1 MRIRRLQTTKRGP
14 NASCTIRPVLSVVA
28 SHLEMVPTNES
39 HLLALCVRIGFGGE
53 VRFSGETCRPP
64 SEHQGRRPD
73 SRASPVVLRL
83 STNVSN
89 AERRNNLMGRSVVSV
104 FDRKIAPYREFS
116 RSHARSA
123 MVEEQAPREH

>member
-1 MRIRRLQTTKRGP
+1 MNAHSQTSDYEKGP

-39 HLLALCVRIGFGGE
+39 HLLALCARIGFGGE

-73 SRASPVVLRL
+73 SRASRCSTLEHERL
-83 STNVSN
+83 KCRTSKQPHG
-89 AERRNNLMGRSVVSV
+89 A
-104 FDRKIAPYREFS
+104 F
-116 RSHARSA
+116 
-123 MVEEQAPREH
+123 

>member
-1 MRIRRLQTTKRGP
+1 MNAHSQTSDYEKGP

-64 SEHQGRRPD
+64 RKHRGRRTD
-73 SRASPVVLRL
+73 S
-83 STNVSN
+83 
-89 AERRNNLMGRSVVSV
+89 ERYPL
-104 FDRKIAPYREFS
+104 FS
-116 RSHARSA
+116 REWKMQSSALMITSPSTGTDAHDLMKGAREGRLIRKA
-123 MVEEQAPREH
+123 RQIRNIGQ